1 MIGFV
6 VRVVAM
12 AIAALVV
19 GVGAGLAGD
28 LAGATMVADQG
39 VTMEECRALQ
49 IGTREEVVV
58 LPDACDAYAVDGIVV
73 VDGMEFDSVPVEG
86 GRHSLVGCSILT
98 SVPGTL
104 QGAGP
109 SCFVHYLASDS
120 L

>member
-86 GRHSLVGCSILT
+86 GGIVW
-98 SVPGTL
+98 
-104 QGAGP
+104 
-109 SCFVHYLASDS
+109 LAVRY
-120 L
+120 